1 MLSLGHI
8 FRKAQTIM
16 EVTMEAATKKQLV
29 LSLLAAGSLMEKV
42 VNSIGVHRA
51 TIRSWKKDPKLVAEW
66 NKMLEEIKQG
76 RLLLEVH

>member
-1 MLSLGHI
+1 
-8 FRKAQTIM
+8 
-16 EVTMEAATKKQLV
+16 MEAATKKQLV